1 MLTEAV
7 QNALNDQIQQ
17 ELYSSYVYL
26 SMAAYFETENLP
38 GAANWMRIQHQEE
51 LAHAMKFFD
60 YINDR
65 AGRVQLQALGQPP
78 LTFASPL
85 AVFEEALAHERK
97 VSKSIHDLYALAV
110 TESDYPTQSML
121 QWFITEQVEEEK
133 TVREIVAKFHM
144 VKHDPASI
152 LDLDRELGGRGPD
165 AGGDEAP

>member
-7 QNALNDQIQQ
+7 QNALNDQIQK
-17 ELYSSYVYL
+17 ELYSSYIYL

-110 TESDYPTQSML
+110 QENDYPTQSML
-121 QWFITEQVEEEK
+121 QWFINEQVEEEK
-133 TVREIVAKFHM
+133 AAGDIVAQIKM
-144 VKHDPASI
+144 IQDSPAAMYM
-152 LDLDRELGGRGPD
+152 LDQEFAARTSG
-165 AGGDEAP
+165 AVA

>member
-133 TVREIVAKFHM
+133 TAGDVVAQIKM
-144 VKHDPASI
+144 IQDSPAAMYM
-152 LDLDRELGGRGPD
+152 LDQEFAARTLG
-165 AGGDEAP
+165 AAA

>member
-133 TVREIVAKFHM
+133 TAGDVVAQIKM
-144 VKHDPASI
+144 IQDSPAAMYM
-152 LDLDRELGGRGPD
+152 LDQEFAARTLG
-165 AGGDEAP
+165 ATA